1 MIVNGRTY
9 RPPDRPTVVVCL
21 DGSAFEYIE
30 RAIAAGVAPY
40 LQSLIRSKFFRLVDA
55 ALPSFTNPNNVS
67 IVTGVAPAVHG
78 ISGNFFLDRATGEAV
93 MMNDAAFLRAETILE
108 SFSRTGGRVAVVTA
122 KDKLRRLLGHGI
134 DTPLSPGGVCVS
146 TEARGSRHI
155 DVYSAALSEETL
167 AEGVRLL
174 ESATPDLMYLSTSDY
189 VQHKYEPGDEA
200 ANRFYA
206 AVDRLLAAIDRTG
219 AMLVV
224 TADHGMRAKADETGV
239 PRAVFLQDTLEE
251 WLGAGAARV
260 ILPITDPYV
269 LHHGSLGSC
278 AMVYLTSAPGKVD
291 AVDIARRIAGM
302 KGIDLAVPHDEAC
315 ERFELPADRTGD
327 LVVFADGET
336 VIGTRPADHDLSAL
350 DAPLRSHGGRSEQLV
365 PMLANRAID
374 IPASRHLRNFDAFD
388 IALNYRE

>member
-1 MIVNGRTY
+1 
-9 RPPDRPTVVVCL
+9 
-21 DGSAFEYIE
+21 
-30 RAIAAGVAPY
+30 
-40 LQSLIRSKFFRLVDA
+40 
-55 ALPSFTNPNNVS
+55 
-67 IVTGVAPAVHG
+67 
-78 ISGNFFLDRATGEAV
+78 
-93 MMNDAAFLRAETILE
+93 
-108 SFSRTGGRVAVVTA
+108 
-122 KDKLRRLLGHGI
+122 
-134 DTPLSPGGVCVS
+134 
-146 TEARGSRHI
+146 
-155 DVYSAALSEETL
+155 LSEETL

-189 VQHKYEPGDEA
+189 IQHKYEPGDEA

-219 AMLVV
+219 ATLVV

-239 PRAVFLQDTLEE
+239 PRAVFLQDTLDE

-278 AMVYLTSAPGKVD
+278 AMVYLTSAPDKVD

>member
-9 RPPDRPTVVVCL
+9 RPPERPTVVACL

-40 LQSLIRSKFFRLVDA
+40 LQSLVRSKFFRLVEA
-55 ALPSFTNPNNVS
+55 ALPTFTNPNNVS
-67 IVTGVAPAVHG
+67 IVTGVAPAIHG

-93 MMNDAAFLRAETILE
+93 MMNDASFLRAETILE
-108 SFSRTGGRVAVVTA
+108 SFSRAGTRVAVVTA
-122 KDKLRRLLGHGI
+122 KDKLRRLLGRGM
-134 DTPLSPGGVCVS
+134 DPS
-146 TEARGSRHI
+146 TEACVSMEARGVE
-155 DVYSAALSEETL
+155 VYSAGLSEETL

-174 ESATPDLMYLSTSDY
+174 ASAAPDLMYLSTSDY

-206 AVDRLLAAIDRTG
+206 AVDRSLAAIDRAG
-219 AMLVV
+219 ATLVV
-224 TADHGMRAKADETGV
+224 TADHGMRAKADETGI
-239 PRAVFLQDTLEE
+239 PRAVFLQDTLDE

-278 AMVYLTSAPGKVD
+278 AMVYLTSAPGRID
-291 AVDIARRIAGM
+291 ADEIARRIAGT
-302 KGIDLAVPHDEAC
+302 KGIDLAVPLDEAC
-315 ERFELPADRTGD
+315 DRFELPADRTGD
-327 LVVFADGET
+327 VVVLADGAT

-365 PMLANRAID
+365 PLLANRAID
-374 IPASRHLRNFDAFD
+374 VPAGRHLRNFDAFD

>member
-1 MIVNGRTY
+1 VIVNGRTY

-21 DGSAFEYIE
+21 DGSAFDYIE

-40 LQSLIRSKFFRLVDA
+40 LQSLVRSKFFRLVDA

-108 SFSRTGGRVAVVTA
+108 SFSRAGARVAVVTA

-134 DTPLSPGGVCVS
+134 DMPLSPGGVCVS
-146 TEARGSRHI
+146 MEARGRGNI

-206 AVDRLLAAIDRTG
+206 AVDRLLAAMDRTG

-239 PRAVFLQDTLEE
+239 PRAVFLQDALDE
-251 WLGAGAARV
+251 WLGASAARV

-269 LHHGSLGSC
+269 LHHGSLRAC
-278 AMVYLTSAPGKVD
+278 AMVYLTSVPGKVD
-291 AVDIARRIAGM
+291 AVDIAGRIAGM

-336 VIGTRPADHDLSAL
+336 VIGTRPVDHDLSAL

>member
-9 RPPDRPTVVVCL
+9 RRPARPTVVVCL

-40 LQSLIRSKFFRLVDA
+40 LQSLVRSKFFRLA
-55 ALPSFTNPNNVS
+55 CSALPSFTNPNNVS
-67 IVTGVAPAVHG
+67 IVTGVPPAVHG

-93 MMNDAAFLRAETILE
+93 MMNDASFLRADTIL
-108 SFSRTGGRVAVVTA
+108 SAFSKAGARVAVVTA

-134 DTPLSPGGVCVS
+134 DLTTGTCVS
-146 TEARGSRHI
+146 TEAKGVG
-155 DVYSAALSEETL
+155 VYSAALSEETL

-174 ESATPDLMYLSTSDY
+174 ELARPDLMYLSTSDY

-200 ANRFYA
+200 VNRFYA
-206 AVDRLLAAIDRTG
+206 AIDRSLAAIDAAG
-219 AMLVV
+219 ATLVV
-224 TADHGMRAKADETGV
+224 TADHGMRAKADDTGV
-239 PRAVFLQDTLEE
+239 PRAIYLQDVLDA

-278 AMVYLTSAPGKVD
+278 AMVYLTSPVD
-291 AVDIARRIAGM
+291 AAAIAQRIGGVT
-302 KGIDLAVPHDEAC
+302 GIDVAVAHDRAC
-315 ERFELPADRTGD
+315 EEYELPADRTGD
-327 LVVFADGET
+327 IVVFSNGDT

-365 PMLANRAID
+365 PMLANQVIA
-374 IPASRHLRNFDAFD
+374 IPAGRHLRNFDAFEV
-388 IALNYRE
+388 ALNGPG

>member
-40 LQSLIRSKFFRLVDA
+40 LQSLVRSKFFRLVDA

-108 SFSRTGGRVAVVTA
+108 SFSRAGARVAVVTA

-146 TEARGSRHI
+146 TQARGSGNI

-189 VQHKYEPGDEA
+189 IQHKYEPGDEA

-219 AMLVV
+219 ATLVV

-239 PRAVFLQDTLEE
+239 PRAVFLQDTLDE

-278 AMVYLTSAPGKVD
+278 AMVYLTSAPDKVD